1 MTFSCVGK
9 VSTIL
14 TLHPLVPLPFL
25 LVLFL
30 ALSSPSSYFN
40 IFYVFVA

>member
-1 MTFSCVGK
+1 MTFSCACM

-25 LVLFL
+25 VVPFL

-40 IFYVFVA
+40 IFYMFMA